1 MNSFARGCIGPCYH
15 HKVVSNEGSDGVPPY
30 FHWKMKIYLGSK
42 KINSSATKV
51 GDYSNNDVEILREDL
66 IDEYLISISKF
77 INNVKIK
84 NTELNYPGMVYGWF
98 KDKTFGD
105 EKMWVKITKGD
116 RNEGVGTLSNI
127 PIKFKHMDYGNI
139 VKFKTNKKGI
149 TYGH

>member
-1 MNSFARGCIGPCYH
+1 MPRNIFTENKFVDSSLCN
-15 HKVVSNEGSDGVPPY
+15 VVL
-30 FHWKMKIYLGSK
+30 IIK
-42 KINSSATKV
+42 KGETME
-51 GDYSNNDVEILREDL
+51 DSNNILWTCEHHGLDSYNL
-66 IDEYLISISKF
+66 
-77 INNVKIK
+77 IK
-84 NTELNYPGMVYGWF
+84 NTDHNYPGMVYVWF